1 MSVTNRKMFKRN
13 ARETLNQTAGIRNL
27 PVQKFRAGGSV
38 TPAQNTAFKGLM
50 NRTPGQVLGSN
61 MRFLP
66 PMAGDGDTLL
76 NLTARQALEGGIGS
90 LSTPQLAYLQGQYEK
105 NKMTRAF
112 GEPQPGEAP
121 VASISRDIVGGLG
134 QASGMLQAAVV
145 SPFVASE
152 PNPNIFGGELAAQTP
167 DKQFLES
174 IGYQFYTPQTTE
186 EAAAKAQ
193 QMRQGPARL
202 TGSDYPGAM
211 LAEEEARRDVENIL
225 GPLPGADM
233 PFDNQEPPQV
243 PYAPDR
249 SGPDI
254 DVTTAEVADETA
266 EVADE
271 TGATTPAA
279 EPKTPSYYSS
289 AEEGAD
295 YDEATVDMSAQ
306 INRSEGVPPLETAQ
320 EEVTV
325 AAEAGTGSPEDIK
338 AEFLKLLP
346 KYEEDPSTMG
356 LNLALMG
363 FAIAGGESSS
373 AVKNIADG
381 MKATLP
387 NFIKSA
393 EKKKAFERE
402 ADLLAAKYTIQRTEE
417 ERKQDLAENT
427 YIASRDFTH
436 PVTGAKVT
444 AGTPFRINDR
454 TFRELEAQGVTNNLT
469 TPGIYGKLIDET
481 VARIS
486 ADKVDIND
494 YYEAPKEV
502 DYGALGKVYVR
513 FPNAKGLQAG
523 YTAMPA
529 NGGDGWNALTQQYVN
544 ELDKI
549 VYMDNGMASALQF
562 VDRGGIGASGTGGRV
577 TDMVKAVTNW
587 PGARQAGEAL
597 GLNYDKLSAGGEL
610 AALNRTL
617 ALQLAP
623 VLLGE
628 SGKTISDNDRKL
640 VAQALGFRI
649 DGDTILLSDGIGST
663 FQSEEEARRKIQEIR
678 GILRKNAE
686 AAHGIYQQAALD
698 FGLPI
703 QSMQERQE
711 TVGALYTIQD
721 APEDADYDFEVVA
734 GQ

>member
-1 MSVTNRKMFKRN
+1 MSVYGRKMFKRN
-13 ARETLNQTAGIRNL
+13 ARETLNQTAGIKNL
-27 PVQKFRAGGSV
+27 PAQKFQAGGAIFAPEEGLTAGTNRAGKTFFGTNQRFIAPLV
-38 TPAQNTAFKGLM
+38 TGVPAQDYLRTVEGIEAAKREREQMIALQAAEQGL
-50 NRTPGQVLGSN
+50 
-61 MRFLP
+61 
-66 PMAGDGDTLL
+66 
-76 NLTARQALEGGIGS
+76 GS
-90 LSTPQLAYLQGQYEK
+90 LSPGQFAVYQSGLARQQSNLLGDKPSPNEMPITGALRAGISGLSEVLGFGTSPVVGSFTRPQTAPNREYLK
-105 NKMTRAF
+105 
-112 GEPQPGEAP
+112 
-121 VASISRDIVGGLG
+121 SLG
-134 QASGMLQAAVV
+134 
-145 SPFVASE
+145 F
-152 PNPNIFGGELAAQTP
+152 
-167 DKQFLES
+167 
-174 IGYQFYTPQTTE
+174 QFYTPRTTE
-186 EAAAKAQ
+186 DDIAKAQ
-193 QMRQGPARL
+193 QMRQGPASV
-202 TGSDYPGAM
+202 TGLDYPQDIFAQ
-211 LAEEEARRDVENIL
+211 EEVKRDTELTDIDIPNTDV
-225 GPLPGADM
+225 PLP
-233 PFDNQEPPQV
+233 NQEPPQV

-254 DVTTAEVADETA
+254 DVTTA

-306 INRSEGVPPLETAQ
+306 INRSAGVPPLETAQ

-454 TFRELEAQGVTNNLT
+454 TFRELEAQGLTNNLT
-469 TPGIYGKLIDET
+469 TPGIYGKLIDEN
-481 VARIS
+481 VARLS

-502 DYGALGKVYVR
+502 DYGGLGKVYVR

-549 VYMDNGMASALQF
+549 VYMDNGLASAMQF
-562 VDRGGIGASGTGGRV
+562 IDRGGIGAAGTGGRV

-597 GLNYDKLSAGGEL
+597 GLDYDKLSAGGEL

-628 SGKTISDNDRKL
+628 SGKTISDADRRL

-649 DGDTILLSDGIGST
+649 DGETILLSDGIGST
-663 FQSEEEARRKIQEIR
+663 FQSEAEARRKIQEIR
-678 GILRKNAE
+678 GILRKNAQT
-686 AAHGIYQQAALD
+686 AHGTYQKAALD